1 MGSADFAGD
10 AGAPSV
16 DMAGAPPPI
25 DAAPPPPSNWKNVV
39 GPELM
44 AQIPPI
50 DPYARQGIGA
60 GSGIN
65 GEPAM
70 TLPPSPPMRG
80 GMLGNPSSP
89 PAMTGMQAM
98 SATPSGK
105 NGNDDV
111 MFGGARETAREKA
124 RDEPGCFP
132 SGDGSVDIPGG

>member
-1 MGSADFAGD
+1 MVLLRKWWWFFFCKQKTAYEVRISDWSSDVCSSDLSADFAGD

-16 DMAGAPPPI
+16 DMAGGPPPI

-50 DPYARQGIGA
+50 DPYASQGIGA

-70 TLPPSPPMRG
+70 TLPPSPLMRG
-80 GMLGNPSSP
+80 GMFGNPSAWRKYRSEC
-89 PAMTGMQAM
+89 
-98 SATPSGK
+98 SRTP
-105 NGNDDV
+105 V
-111 MFGGARETAREKA
+111 PLA
-124 RDEPGCFP
+124 P
-132 SGDGSVDIPGG
+132 